1 LKILVKAGNIAE
13 NLLSALRMTQ
23 MLKKIISSAC
33 ICACLITQPS
43 FAAETIDPEALFE
56 EAMQYREDGELFR
69 SIEIFETI
77 LNNQPDLNRARLEL
91 AVSYHLTR
99 RYDQAKAELTKV
111 LNSDD
116 TPEAVKLSITA
127 YLAQLSGDIKDS
139 TDRSKS
145 SIYLSAGLFTDSNIN
160 LGPDSITAKELLDT
174 TSAEKSSAGTLFLL
188 SFSNRSR
195 ASKPLN
201 IGGGAIDFE
210 WLTQGTVYNKGH
222 TEDSDFNLS
231 VLSLSTGPALV
242 NAKSWRAALNF
253 KFDKLFFGNSPY
265 AFYSGINP
273 LFTYSFSNELEVTF
287 ENITTIKE
295 YSDTPLDNSLKGTS
309 TSWGLDVAKFYTK
322 SSIGIQ
328 AGAKYHDNGA
338 ETAVQHYTGAE
349 LYLGGQM
356 PAWKNARAYLTLSSR
371 KYSYKGFETAATE
384 KRDETENLLSLGA
397 NHNFKSG
404 GLKSWTLNAQITY
417 TDNDSNFDAFEY
429 DRSALEVNMR
439 RYFF

>member
-1 LKILVKAGNIAE
+1 
-13 NLLSALRMTQ
+13 MTQ
-23 MLKKIISSAC
+23 
-33 ICACLITQPS
+33 QS

-77 LNNQPDLNRARLEL
+77 LSNQPDLNRARLEL

-99 RYDQAKAELTKV
+99 RYDEAKAELTKV
-111 LNSDD
+111 LNNAD

-127 YLAQLSGDIKDS
+127 YLAQLSGDIKES
-139 TDRSKS
+139 SNRSKS

-160 LGPDSITAKELLDT
+160 LGPDSIIAKDLEDT
-174 TSAEKSSAGTLFLL
+174 TSAEKNSTGTQVLL

-210 WLTQGTVYNKGH
+210 WLTQGTAYNKSHVGDS
-222 TEDSDFNLS
+222 EDSDFNLS

-295 YSDTPLDNSLKGTS
+295 YSDESLDNTLKGTS
-309 TSWGLDVAKFYTK
+309 TSWGLDVAKFYTS

-338 ETAVQHYTGAE
+338 EAAARHYTGAE
-349 LYLGGQM
+349 FYLGGQM
-356 PAWKNARAYLTLSSR
+356 PAWKNARAYITISSR
-371 KYSYKGFETAATE
+371 KYSYEGIEVGETD
-384 KRDETENLLSLGA
+384 KRDETENLLSLGT

-404 GLKSWTLNAQITY
+404 DLKSWTLNAQVTY
-417 TDNDSNFDAFEY
+417 TDNDSNFDAFKY

>member
-1 LKILVKAGNIAE
+1 
-13 NLLSALRMTQ
+13 
-23 MLKKIISSAC
+23 MLKKIIGSAC
-33 ICACLITQPS
+33 IYACLMTQQS

-99 RYDQAKAELTKV
+99 RYEEAKAELTKV
-111 LNSDD
+111 LNNAD
-116 TPEAVKLSITA
+116 TPEAVKLTITA

-139 TDRSKS
+139 ANRSKS

-160 LGPDSITAKELLDT
+160 LGPDNRFTDNLVDASSK
-174 TSAEKSSAGTLFLL
+174 EKSSAGTQFLL

-210 WLTQGTVYNKGH
+210 WLTQGTAYNKSYTGDS
-222 TEDSDFNLS
+222 EDSDFNLS
-231 VLSLSTGPALV
+231 VISLSTGPALV
-242 NAKSWRAALNF
+242 KAQSWRTALNF
-253 KFDKLFFGNSPY
+253 KFDKVFFGNSPY

-273 LFTYSFSNELEVTF
+273 LFTYSFSKELEVTF

-295 YSDTPLDNSLKGTS
+295 YSDGSLDNTLKGTS
-309 TSWGLDVAKFYTK
+309 TSWGLDVAKFYTS

-328 AGAKYHDNGA
+328 AGVKYHDNGA
-338 ETAVQHYTGAE
+338 EAPVRHYTGAE
-349 LYLGGQM
+349 FYLGGQM
-356 PAWKNARAYLTLSSR
+356 PAWKNARAYLTISSR
-371 KYSYKGFETAATE
+371 EYSYQGIETAATE
-384 KRDETENLLSLGA
+384 KRDETENLLILGA
-397 NHNFKSG
+397 SHNFKSG
-404 GLKSWTLNAQITY
+404 DLKSWTLNAQATY
-417 TDNDSNFDAFEY
+417 TDNDSNLDAFNY